1 MNNIRYWKTSIV
13 VIVVVIAVIIG
24 GLSVNY
30 PTLIVNAADS
40 CSYSEAIR
48 IAQTRARNAKLR
60 MDEAATFPSN
70 FPSSTER
77 SRYYDQNAAIYYTAQ
92 KEIER
97 LGNEQSS
104 CKSIADSAAAAVSSG
119 STSRRNYSSSSSS
132 SGSSSAKQD
141 AVATAKARCLASE
154 TKPGRLRI
162 LFATDENAKP
172 VSASMWLSSLSAD
185 GSDVKSDDIVQLT
198 RISTYGSLT
207 QSAEEIG
214 IDEGFSNVYFAETGM
229 IPPGDYTVK
238 AIVKDLSG
246 ASDATGGLKEITQEF
261 KVESCVH
268 STMVF
273 EILSTSL
280 EEEKGIE
287 DEKFCFSLSD
297 GTQFYG
303 TQTEYASFI
312 ADSDGSIG
320 ISSMVIGPCEGEAQ
334 TASEESSK
342 SETGDDTSTSS
353 EQSSSDV
360 TGVGVGVDSG
370 DDDGISILFGGGFD
384 ASSLGDS
391 SSALETALEDSKSLD
406 SGAQKLLE
414 SADKGKEEND
424 QLKRAGKAI
433 EAGDSGNED
442 VLALEERNYTPEQI
456 VAAYEALRATEDA
469 LAKLDE
475 DDLLALA
482 KDSII
487 ASGVVEEVLGSEVAE
502 ALEQGAQLASD
513 ALSEVSGITER
524 TGVAVDIAESWV
536 GSIGAAINSTLSG
549 ILGGLF

>member
-320 ISSMVIGPCEGEAQ
+320 IDSMVIGPCEGEAQ
-334 TASEESSK
+334 TASEESSG
-342 SETGDDTSTSS
+342 SETGGVSTTDN
-353 EQSSSDV
+353 QSSSAV

-391 SSALETALEDSKSLD
+391 SAALETALEDSKSLD

-414 SADKGKEEND
+414 SADKGKAEKD

-433 EAGDSGNED
+433 ESGDTDNED
-442 VLALEERNYTPEQI
+442 VLALEERKYTPEQI
-456 VAAYEALRATEDA
+456 VAAYNAYQAIKGA

-475 DDLLALA
+475 DNLLALA

-487 ASGVVEEVLGSEVAE
+487 ASGVVEEVLGDEVAE

>member
-320 ISSMVIGPCEGEAQ
+320 IDSMVIGPCEGEAQ
-334 TASEESSK
+334 TASEESSG
-342 SETGDDTSTSS
+342 SETGGVSTTDN
-353 EQSSSDV
+353 QSSSAV

-391 SSALETALEDSKSLD
+391 SAALETALENSESLD

-414 SADKGKEEND
+414 SADKGKAEKD

-433 EAGDSGNED
+433 ESGDTDNED
-442 VLALEERNYTPEQI
+442 VLALEERKYTPEQI
-456 VAAYEALRATEDA
+456 VAAYNAYQAIKGA

-475 DDLLALA
+475 DNLLALA

-487 ASGVVEEVLGSEVAE
+487 ASGVVEEVLGDEVAE